1 MRQAVNSPCVKVC
14 QMDPQ
19 RGLCLGCG
27 RMLDEIAR
35 WAQMSDAE
43 RERIM
48 AELPARRSDVAKIAV
63 PPLA

>member
-19 RGLCLGCG
+19 RGLCLGCA
-27 RMLDEIAR
+27 RTLDEIAR
-35 WAQMSDAE
+35 WSSMSDAE
-43 RERIM
+43 RDRVL
-48 AELPARRSDVAKIAV
+48 ALLPGRRLDVAKISV